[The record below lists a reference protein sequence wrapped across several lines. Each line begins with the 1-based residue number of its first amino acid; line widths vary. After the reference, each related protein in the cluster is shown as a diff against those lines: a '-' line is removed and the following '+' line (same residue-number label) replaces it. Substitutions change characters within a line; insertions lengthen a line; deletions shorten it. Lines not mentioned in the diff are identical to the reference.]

1 MRGGSIRPALP
12 ILIIQQSLWMVIMK
26 EKDYWK
32 DRKYLN
38 YDMKIEFD
46 IPKNMKYIIDLLKNL
61 YYNNGSYVEYDAW
74 SDALLSTAKQDRL
87 WGQITENDF
96 NNLCKKFKLF

>member
-1 MRGGSIRPALP
+1 
-12 ILIIQQSLWMVIMK
+12 MK

-46 IPKNMKYIIDLLKNL
+46 IPKNMKYIIDLL
-61 YYNNGSYVEYDAW
+61 
-74 SDALLSTAKQDRL
+74 
-87 WGQITENDF
+87 F
-96 NNLCKKFKLF
+96 LCRI

>member
-1 MRGGSIRPALP
+1 
-12 ILIIQQSLWMVIMK
+12 
-26 EKDYWK
+26 
-32 DRKYLN
+32 
-38 YDMKIEFD
+38 
-46 IPKNMKYIIDLLKNL
+46 MKYIIDLLEEL

-74 SDALLSTAKQDRL
+74 SDALLSTAKQDKL

>member
-1 MRGGSIRPALP
+1 
-12 ILIIQQSLWMVIMK
+12 MK
-26 EKDYWK
+26 EIDYWK

-38 YDMKIEFD
+38 YDTKIEFD
-46 IPKNMKYIIDLLKNL
+46 IPKNMKYIIDLLEDL
-61 YYNNGSYVEYDAW
+61 YYVEYDAW
-74 SDALLSTAKQDRL
+74 SDALLSTAKQDLL

>member
-1 MRGGSIRPALP
+1 
-12 ILIIQQSLWMVIMK
+12 MK

-46 IPKNMKYIIDLLKNL
+46 IPKNMKYIIDLLENL
-61 YYNNGSYVEYDAW
+61 YYNNGSYV
-74 SDALLSTAKQDRL
+74 
-87 WGQITENDF
+87 
-96 NNLCKKFKLF
+96 

>member
-1 MRGGSIRPALP
+1 
-12 ILIIQQSLWMVIMK
+12 
-26 EKDYWK
+26 
-32 DRKYLN
+32 
-38 YDMKIEFD
+38 MKIEFD
-46 IPKNMKYIIDLLKNL
+46 IPKNMKYIIDLLEDL

-74 SDALLSTAKQDRL
+74 SDALLSIAKEDKL

>member
-1 MRGGSIRPALP
+1 
-12 ILIIQQSLWMVIMK
+12 
-26 EKDYWK
+26 
-32 DRKYLN
+32 
-38 YDMKIEFD
+38 MKIEFD
-46 IPKNMKYIIDLLKNL
+46 ILKNMKYIIDLLENL

-74 SDALLSTAKQDRL
+74 SDTLLSTAKQDLL

>member
-1 MRGGSIRPALP
+1 
-12 ILIIQQSLWMVIMK
+12 
-26 EKDYWK
+26 
-32 DRKYLN
+32 
-38 YDMKIEFD
+38 MKIEFD
-46 IPKNMKYIIDLLKNL
+46 ILKNMKYIIDLLENL

-74 SDALLSTAKQDRL
+74 SDVLLSIAKQDLL

>member
-1 MRGGSIRPALP
+1 
-12 ILIIQQSLWMVIMK
+12 MK

-32 DRKYLN
+32 DRKHLN

-46 IPKNMKYIIDLLKNL
+46 IPKNMKYIIDLLEDL

-74 SDALLSTAKQDRL
+74 SDALLSTAKQDKL

>member
-1 MRGGSIRPALP
+1 
-12 ILIIQQSLWMVIMK
+12 MK

-46 IPKNMKYIIDLLKNL
+46 IPKNMKYIIDLLEDL

-74 SDALLSTAKQDRL
+74 SDALLSTAKQDKL
-87 WGQITENDF
+87 WGQITQEDF
-96 NNLCKKFKLF
+96 ELLCKKFNL

>member
-1 MRGGSIRPALP
+1 
-12 ILIIQQSLWMVIMK
+12 
-26 EKDYWK
+26 
-32 DRKYLN
+32 
-38 YDMKIEFD
+38 MKIEFD
-46 IPKNMKYIIDLLKNL
+46 ILKNMKYIIDLLENL

-74 SDALLSTAKQDRL
+74 PDVLLSIAKQDLL

>member
-1 MRGGSIRPALP
+1 
-12 ILIIQQSLWMVIMK
+12 MK
-26 EKDYWK
+26 ERDYWK

-46 IPKNMKYIIDLLKNL
+46 IPKNMKCIIDLLEDL
-61 YYNNGSYVEYDAW
+61 YYNNGSYLEYDAW
-74 SDALLSTAKQDRL
+74 SDALLFTAKQDLL

>member
-1 MRGGSIRPALP
+1 
-12 ILIIQQSLWMVIMK
+12 
-26 EKDYWK
+26 
-32 DRKYLN
+32 
-38 YDMKIEFD
+38 MKIEFD
-46 IPKNMKYIIDLLKNL
+46 IPKNMKYIIDLLEDL

-74 SDALLSTAKQDRL
+74 PDVLLSIAKQDLL